1 MKKKNTKYR
10 DFNNLVD
17 EQLKKDEAL
26 ADGLLEHAL
35 EEYQKDGDEKAL
47 LIALKQVT
55 LAKGGFQNLAD
66 KTGLSRES
74 LYKTLSDKGN
84 PRMTT
89 LKKILEALNYGLYFR
104 HI

>member
-1 MKKKNTKYR
+1 MKKKNPKYR

-26 ADGLLEHAL
+26 ADELLEHAL
-35 EEYQKDGDEKAL
+35 EEYEKDGDEKAL